1 MVAGFTCLRI
11 EPLPGPGNTAAG
23 GPRRAQEAAGASVKI
38 GVIAMENTN
47 RIDPALES
55 VPERDVL
62 AMLAMLD
69 YLIAEIARVDALSA
83 ECLMLARKSLA
94 DAVADAL
101 VSTH

>member
-1 MVAGFTCLRI
+1 
-11 EPLPGPGNTAAG
+11 
-23 GPRRAQEAAGASVKI
+23 
-38 GVIAMENTN
+38 MENLN
-47 RIDPALES
+47 RIDPAPES

-69 YLIAEIARVDALSA
+69 YLIAEIARVDVMSA
-83 ECLMLARKSLA
+83 QCLLLARKSLA